1 MSECVLEAKIDNIYK
16 LSNFLEGELSKLD
29 VSTAEDMKMNLVM
42 EELFV
47 NIANYA
53 YAPKYGNCTICAEV
67 FPEQNAIEITLIDT
81 GIPFN
86 PLKRKDPDVTLSARE
101 RKVGGLGIFMAKQ
114 EVDDISY
121 RRENGQNILWLRKEF
136 GK

>member
-1 MSECVLEAKIDNIYK
+1 MSECVLEAKIENIYK
-16 LSNFLEGELSKLD
+16 LSDFLEKELSSLK
-29 VSTAEDMKMNLVM
+29 VTTAEDMKINLVM

-53 YAPKYGNCTICAEV
+53 YAPKTGSCTIRSEV
-67 FPEQNAIEITLIDT
+67 FPEENAIEITLIDK

-86 PLKRKDPDVTLSARE
+86 PVDRKDPDVTLSAKE
-101 RKVGGLGIFMAKQ
+101 RKIGGLGIYMAKQ
-114 EVDDISY
+114 EVDNIVY

-136 GK
+136 RK